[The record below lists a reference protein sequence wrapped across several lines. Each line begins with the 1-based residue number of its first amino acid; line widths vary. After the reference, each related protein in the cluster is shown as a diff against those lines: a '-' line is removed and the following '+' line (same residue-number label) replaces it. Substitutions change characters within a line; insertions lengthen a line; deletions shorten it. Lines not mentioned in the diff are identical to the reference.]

1 VLVHGVGTLDAY
13 LSRPIGRYLWGPTFV
28 VWWSSPDLN
37 GIVFWGRPEEE
48 HVRRITSALDAELRP
63 EVRPHASLVDV
74 RRVTT
79 VDLGAFTTLLQYVRS
94 RREPFARVVRRQALL
109 RPDGLA
115 GAAVAGFYAVL
126 APSYPVAVF
135 TDPTAALRWLRVEQ
149 EAGILYELEQ
159 IHATAT
165 GASAFVAAIRA
176 HLDDAAVA
184 PPLGDV
190 AKAFGL
196 SARNLQRRLSEA
208 HTTFQ
213 QEQNAARLRR
223 AKRLLLETNYELKRI
238 AIEIGCAS
246 LQNFSAL
253 FHKSTGESPSRWRSH
268 RRPDDFPAR
277 PVPPRVRETEH

>member
-1 VLVHGVGTLDAY
+1 M
-13 LSRPIGRYLWGPTFV
+13 
-28 VWWSSPDLN
+28 
-37 GIVFWGRPEEE
+37 
-48 HVRRITSALDAELRP
+48 
-63 EVRPHASLVDV
+63 
-74 RRVTT
+74 
-79 VDLGAFTTLLQYVRS
+79 
-94 RREPFARVVRRQALL
+94 
-109 RPDGLA
+109 
-115 GAAVAGFYAVL
+115 
-126 APSYPVAVF
+126 
-135 TDPTAALRWLRVEQ
+135 
-149 EAGILYELEQ
+149 
-159 IHATAT
+159 
-165 GASAFVAAIRA
+165 AAIRA